1 MCEFM
6 CVDGHACLRKGCRGQ
21 RSASRISSCLSL
33 PLGQGLFFLSGY
45 MVGELARELRI
56 FLLPPISL
64 KECWEYR
71 RLYADPGDEWFPH
84 WAVSPSPEIYFLMV
98 DFTAKDRLSATLEM
112 WTTMQH
118 RVSTLT
124 GRHELGLS
132 SVAWR
137 GAWSCSADHFLPSL
151 LDSFMLPVWLEGIGD
166 CVSCLQCYFPSYQ
179 QAPLETTHVLPFWVG
194 VAGQWKAGH
203 ERRATEGRPRQVFRK
218 YLFAIYCSGNIACWI
233 YPSCLLYIYNR
244 ITDILEKKKYVLK

>member
-21 RSASRISSCLSL
+21 RSASRISSRLSL

-71 RLYADPGDEWFPH
+71 RLYVDPGDEWFPH

-112 WTTMQH
+112 WTTRQH

-137 GAWSCSADHFLPSL
+137 GAWSCPADHFLPSL
-151 LDSFMLPVWLEGIGD
+151 LDSFMLSVWLGGIGD

-194 VAGQWKAGH
+194 VAGHGRQAMKGGPQRAGQ
-203 ERRATEGRPRQVFRK
+203 GR
-218 YLFAIYCSGNIACWI
+218 CSGNICLPYIVQEILHVEYIQVVFYIFITELQI
-233 YPSCLLYIYNR
+233 Y
-244 ITDILEKKKYVLK
+244 